1 MKLITTKTVRE
12 VDENGKTR
20 TYNLKVINPKV
31 IELAKLSQSDTIL
44 LHLLKIGA
52 ITPKTCE
59 KGYGYMYCASIIRDL
74 KEQYGARI
82 EAIKQKSL
90 NQFKQQTDH
99 VEYHLQNPQDFKE
112 ILKNDNE

>member
-90 NQFKQQTDH
+90 NQFKQQTDY
-99 VEYHLQNPQDFKE
+99 VEYHLQNPQYFKE
-112 ILKNDNE
+112 ILNEY

>member
-59 KGYGYMYCASIIRDL
+59 KA
-74 KEQYGARI
+74 
-82 EAIKQKSL
+82 
-90 NQFKQQTDH
+90 TDICI
-99 VEYHLQNPQDFKE
+99 VHLSSE
-112 ILKNDNE
+112 I

>member
-99 VEYHLQNPQDFKE
+99 VEYHLQNPQYFKE

>member
-1 MKLITTKTVRE
+1 MNLTAQKTVQE
-12 VDENGKTR
+12 IDSNGYSR
-20 TYNLKVINPKV
+20 THTLKVINPKL
-31 IELAKLSQSDTIL
+31 IREQELTQAQTIL
-44 LHLLKIGA
+44 LHLVYIGC

-99 VEYHLQNPQDFKE
+99 VEYHLQNPQYFKE

>member
-90 NQFKQQTDH
+90 NQFKQQTDY
-99 VEYHLQNPQDFKE
+99 VEYHLQNPQYFKE